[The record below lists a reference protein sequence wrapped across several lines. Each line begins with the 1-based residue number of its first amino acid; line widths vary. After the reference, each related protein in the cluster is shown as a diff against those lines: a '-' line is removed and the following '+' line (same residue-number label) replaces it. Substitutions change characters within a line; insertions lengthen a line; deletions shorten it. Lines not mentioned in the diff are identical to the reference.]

1 MDWLQYFLS
10 WYFYLLLVGIIFF
23 PLTRRI
29 FRQSLDGGYA
39 FAKIIGIIVLSYSM
53 FVLGAFRLV
62 PFTREAILGVLA
74 VVAFFSYR
82 NAFKGDILAKLEKSS
97 SLINWIIIEEGLFFC
112 GLLLWTL
119 VRGQEPSVHGLEK
132 FMDFGF
138 MQSIAR
144 AKFFPPLDMWYGP
157 DAVKPNGYPINYY
170 YFGHLSGAML
180 IKLTDTYA
188 PIGYNLVLANLLGLN
203 LAAVFSIVINM
214 IHYAGKQMRVA
225 IQMSSRKLIVYGLLG
240 ALLVNMAGNAHTIY
254 LFTKGY
260 PNETPMAPWSPS
272 VRADVTKL
280 LETVNGRWP
289 DVVGGLQEYSK
300 YWYPNAT
307 RFIPFTIHEFP
318 SYSYVV
324 ADLHG
329 HVFDIP
335 FVLLTLAIIVIGV
348 IPHISHRH
356 FGYLFEPESASDA
369 KNASSQ
375 KMNEKKVQQE
385 DHDSPPR
392 VWAHKFILAKVPL
405 TVLFGFM
412 TAIHYMTNA
421 SDGPIYLM
429 LVAATLFFLHG
440 FTVDFF
446 FNIFVLVFTFLVFS
460 SPFSHFFTPF
470 VNGIGVNC
478 GFPLVANLAKDA
490 LTYKIGPF
498 LFEKAN
504 CQSSQMYQ
512 LWILWGFFWLH
523 AILLVATLW
532 YVRNAKK
539 FTPLTATSL
548 IVTLLFAFGTFLIVI
563 PEFFYIKDIYPG
575 HFRANTM
582 FKLGYQAYI
591 MMSLA
596 SVYSIWRLR
605 HMEHVILRRTS
616 RIVSFCMVALVLIYM
631 RLAVEA
637 YYGQMQRPTD
647 LDGSTWI
654 KNSYPETHE
663 VIQYLNTKVT
673 GQPVVLEAQ
682 GDSYTDYNVVSAY
695 TGLPTVAG
703 WWVHEWLW
711 RGTSDI
717 VGKRIPDIEQIY
729 RSTDEA
735 VTRQLLQKYRV
746 DYVIVSELERKKY
759 NVGELKIDEEKFAKM
774 GRIVFTSSNGKA
786 TVYRMN

>member
-10 WYFYLLLVGIIFF
+10 WYFYLLLIGIVFY
-23 PLTRRI
+23 PLTSRL
-29 FRQSLDGGYA
+29 FRHSLDGGYA

-62 PFTREAILGVLA
+62 PFTREAIIGVL
-74 VVAFFSYR
+74 VLVAFFSYR
-82 NAFKGDILAKLEKSS
+82 NAFKGDVLAKLEKNSERM
-97 SLINWIIIEEGLFFC
+97 NWILIEEALFFM

-138 MQSIAR
+138 MQSIGR
-144 AKFFPPLDMWYGP
+144 SKFFPPLDMWYGP
-157 DAVKPNGYPINYY
+157 DALKPNGYPINYY
-170 YFGHLSGAML
+170 YFGHLSGALL

-188 PIGYNLVLANLLGLN
+188 PVGYNLVLANLLGLN
-203 LAAVFSIVINM
+203 LSAVFSIVINM

-225 IQMSSRKLIVYGLLG
+225 VQMSSRKLIVYALLA
-240 ALLVNMAGNAHTIY
+240 ALLVNMAGNAHTMY

-260 PNETPMAPWSPS
+260 PNESPMAPWSPS
-272 VRADVTKL
+272 VRADLPQLIEKVK
-280 LETVNGRWP
+280 ERWP

-335 FVLLTLAIIVIGV
+335 FVLLTLAIIMIGV
-348 IPHISHRH
+348 IPLIANRH
-356 FGYLFEPESASDA
+356 FGYMFETDASNSPTTPTHHVQSAEES
-369 KNASSQ
+369 
-375 KMNEKKVQQE
+375 E
-385 DHDSPPR
+385 SPLR

-412 TAIHYMTNA
+412 TAVHYMTNA

-429 LVAATLFFLHG
+429 LLSVILFFIHG
-440 FTVDFF
+440 FSVDFF
-446 FNIFVLVFTFLVFS
+446 FNIFVLIFTFLAFS
-460 SPFSHFFTPF
+460 WPFSHFFTPF

-504 CQSSQMYQ
+504 CQSSALYQ
-512 LWILWGFFWLH
+512 LWTLWGFFWLH
-523 AILLVATLW
+523 AILLAATLW
-532 YVRNAKK
+532 KVRHAKK

-548 IVTLLFAFGTFLIVI
+548 VVSLLFAFGTFLVVI

-591 MMSLA
+591 LMSVA

-605 HMEHVILRRTS
+605 HMDHLILRRIS
-616 RIVSFCMVALVLIYM
+616 RVISIAMVILVLVYM

-637 YYGQMQRPTD
+637 YYGQMQRVTD

-654 KNSYPETHE
+654 KNTYPETHE
-663 VIQYLNTKVT
+663 VIQYLNTKVP
-673 GQPVVLEAQ
+673 GQPFILEAQ

-695 TGLPTVAG
+695 TGLPTVSG

-717 VGKRIPDIEQIY
+717 VGKRIPDIEQLY
-729 RSTDEA
+729 RSADEGI
-735 VTRQLLQKYRV
+735 TRQLLQKYRV

-759 NVGELKIDEEKFAKM
+759 NTGELRINEEKFAKM
-774 GRIVFTSSNGKA
+774 GRVVFTSSNGKA